1 MEVLKDGRASL
12 RVPVVLLEDE
22 GIYTALASNIKGSA
36 VSSGKLYT
44 EPAAESSVRHVPQ
57 PAVQK
62 IR

>member
-22 GIYTALASNIKGSA
+22 GIYTALASNIKGNA
-36 VSSGKLYT
+36 VSSGKLYI
-44 EPAAESSVRHVPQ
+44 EPTAESSARHVPQ
-57 PAVQK
+57 SAVQK